1 MHTTHTSRREGRV
14 PRHTER
20 GGGVK
25 HKTRPSSDGVI
36 AFPCGGFYWSFSE
49 KHGRPKKK
57 FECMRLAL
65 ERSLAVLRSSRIM
78 NAISIAPLVTLQHQL
93 QDGFHQ
99 QTNRLQS
106 ATLRVQEAEQR
117 VAELQAELRSVS
129 HDIVL
134 CESAHQDA
142 AAGVA
147 VLRARV
153 DHINRSNQLIAD
165 LEKQSHTRHAEKRK
179 AFERQLRQQNEE
191 VYEQRRELEEAKRD
205 VFLDDV
211 AQLVFAQEQAFVR
224 LHESLTCTSQD
235 EADAIFDEAD
245 AAIRADEALRG
256 RIDSSKDAKRV
267 CAA

>member
-1 MHTTHTSRREGRV
+1 MS
-14 PRHTER
+14 
-20 GGGVK
+20 
-25 HKTRPSSDGVI
+25 
-36 AFPCGGFYWSFSE
+36 
-49 KHGRPKKK
+49 
-57 FECMRLAL
+57 AL
-65 ERSLAVLRSSRIM
+65 
-78 NAISIAPLVTLQHQL
+78 SIAPLVTLHHQL

-99 QTNRLQS
+99 QSSRLQS
-106 ATLRVQEAEQR
+106 VTLRVQEAEQR

-256 RIDSSKDAKRV
+256 RVDSSKDAKRV
-267 CAA
+267 CAAQSETDRSMMTV